1 MNEES
6 LDDTSSTE
14 FLLND
19 YSFIPHL
26 EIKIRSNFQPSFF
39 DFYEDGSK
47 SINME
52 ELSKYLKFVVKIIE
66 DGDEVDKKILRFD
79 MVPCK
84 EEMFKS

>member
-1 MNEES
+1 M
-6 LDDTSSTE
+6 E
-14 FLLND
+14 FLLNN

-26 EIKIRSNFQPSFF
+26 EIKIRNTFQPTFF
-39 DFYEDGSK
+39 DFFENGSK
-47 SINME
+47 SINIE

-66 DGDEVDKKILRFD
+66 DGAEVEKQILRFD